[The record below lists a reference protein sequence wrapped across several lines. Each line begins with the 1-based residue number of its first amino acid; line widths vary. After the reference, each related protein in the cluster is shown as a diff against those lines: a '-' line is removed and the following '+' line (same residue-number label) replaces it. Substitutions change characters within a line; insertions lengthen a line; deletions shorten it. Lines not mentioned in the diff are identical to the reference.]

1 MSDTRRRARKGRYQE
16 VDNPDRWLVS
26 YADFITLLFAFFVV
40 MYSVSS
46 VNAGK
51 YRALSNTMEKVFDN
65 KQQKV
70 KPIDSDEML
79 SAGSPGEFTNRS
91 VDELTGDGSDYKSN
105 QLSNMALD
113 LAQNFSSEVA
123 NGLLQ
128 IKMNGDWL
136 EINMRS
142 SLLFASGGAVLSS
155 RAIGVL
161 RKVAPILN
169 KYQST
174 ISVQGYTDDVP
185 INTRRFGS
193 NWELSAARAASVVYS
208 LERFKVDPIRL
219 QVIAYGENKPIA
231 KNNTFVGRQ
240 KNRRVVLRIALTN
253 DAQ

>member
-1 MSDTRRRARKGRYQE
+1 MSDARRRARKYRQQE

-40 MYSVSS
+40 MYAVSS
-46 VNAGK
+46 VHAGK
-51 YRALSNTMEKVFDN
+51 YRALSNTMGEVFDK
-65 KQQKV
+65 KQQHAE
-70 KPIDSDEML
+70 STGLEELL
-79 SAGSPGEFTNRS
+79 SAGEHEHRS
-91 VDELTGDGSDYKSN
+91 ADELTGDGSDYKSN

-123 NGLLQ
+123 KGLLQ
-128 IKMNGDWL
+128 IKMDGDWL
-136 EINMRS
+136 EVNMRS

-161 RKVAPILN
+161 QKVAPVLN

-208 LERFKVDPIRL
+208 LERFKVDPTRL

-231 KNNTFVGRQ
+231 KNSTFAGRQ
-240 KNRRVVLRIALTN
+240 KNRRVVLRIALIT
-253 DAQ
+253 DVQ